1 MIALSRWLKWKQTW
15 LYILWKNQNMP
26 RDQNNNSPNK
36 PQNQPD
42 VSTSR
47 DNNPNGEDNQN
58 TAGDNLSN

>member
-1 MIALSRWLKWKQTW
+1 MIALSRWLKWKQAW

-26 RDQNNNSPNK
+26 RDQNSNSPNK
-36 PQNQPD
+36 PQSQPD